1 MGGHIQGSIL
11 HEEVLHFVCLLH
23 FIDAFLHNM
32 SPGFIPLV
40 VFLYLLGINN
50 DGCQQKKGRFLKISY
65 LNKNESSI
73 ADAVIGSNGNFKGI
87 FSDQSVTKYV
97 RDNLRY
103 YLWMQL
109 TNCCSRDH

>member
-1 MGGHIQGSIL
+1 MGGHIRGSIL

-50 DGCQQKKGRFLKISY
+50 DGCQQKKGEISKNLILK
-65 LNKNESSI
+65 
-73 ADAVIGSNGNFKGI
+73 
-87 FSDQSVTKYV
+87 
-97 RDNLRY
+97 
-103 YLWMQL
+103 
-109 TNCCSRDH
+109 